1 MRINSMKLS
10 IIVMLAIM
18 VSGILVLLFFQE
30 IPIGNREAALII
42 LGIVAGELGHAITD
56 LFKKGA

>member
-1 MRINSMKLS
+1 
-10 IIVMLAIM
+10 MLAIM